1 MKASRIRHTETPV
14 AKCCKQSISFKNSQK
29 NTGARVMLTTP
40 HYSGKQGGA
49 PPPRA
54 KSKRTRKAGLCWQAG
69 LWIRI
74 RMEGKNYS
82 KLFIKYGH
90 FYKVFKLYADPHWEG
105 SCIRIRI
112 EKNSYRYCR
121 SGSANNE
128 CGSTALLTSLV
139 IHIRPPSACQIQIKR
154 TRKARLGYADKPSYS
169 YMKAGFHMPIKK
181 HTKGYADKPSYSNM
195 RAGFPHV
202 PNSKE
207 HERQGLALLTSLG
220 FPHVPM

>member
-14 AKCCKQSISFKNSQK
+14 AKWCKQSISFKNSQQ

-40 HYSGKQGGA
+40 PYLGQQGGA

-54 KSKRTRKAGLCWQAG
+54 KSKRTRKDGLCWQAG

-90 FYKVFKLYADPHWEG
+90 VYKVFKLYADPHWEG

-112 EKNSYRYCR
+112 EKNSYCR

-128 CGSTALLTSLV
+128 CGFTALLTSLV
-139 IHIRPPSACQIQIKR
+139 IHI
-154 TRKARLGYADKPSYS
+154 KAPFRMPNSNQKNTKG
-169 YMKAGFHMPIKK
+169 KAGLC
-181 HTKGYADKPSYSNM
+181 
-195 RAGFPHV
+195 
-202 PNSKE
+202 
-207 HERQGLALLTSLG
+207 RQA
-220 FPHVPM
+220 